1 MAYARSYTSDAFVAD
16 FQALFRHQLRASALT
31 EGELCV
37 AITDTAWNPAYGAA
51 CHGAAR
57 DLGAEALTTVL
68 SWDRPP
74 SSTALEAACGQAD
87 LIVYMTGHALH
98 YRPEI
103 AAALERGARVLCCME
118 PPHVLDRLRADET
131 VRRRARAGAELLDRA
146 VTVHVTSDAGTDLVM
161 QKPGRPALAN
171 YGAADLPGRLD
182 FWGIGAV
189 QAAQVEGTTEGQLVL
204 DVGDCCFHLAR
215 FVEDRVVI
223 TFREGRVTAIEG
235 KLDAV
240 LIRAELEAAGDAGAW
255 NAGHFAWGVDHR
267 ARWTQAITQ
276 TPDTGGGGAD
286 CESSHGAI
294 QIQIGSNDDVAFR
307 GKNRSRAHLGLCL
320 RSASLSLDGTP
331 VIRRGVFMS
340 GN

>member
-1 MAYARSYTSDAFVAD
+1 MAYARSYTSDAFGTD
-16 FQALFRHQLRASALT
+16 FQALFRHQLRASALKD
-31 EGELCV
+31 GELCV
-37 AITDTAWNPAYGAA
+37 AITDTAWNPAYSAA

-57 DLGAEALTTVL
+57 DLGADILTTVL

-74 SSTALEAACGQAD
+74 SAAELEAACGRAD
-87 LIVYMTGHALH
+87 LIVYMTGHPLH

-103 AAALERGARVLCCME
+103 AEALGRGGRVLCCME
-118 PPHVLDRLRADET
+118 PPHILDRLCADPL
-131 VRRRARAGAELLDRA
+131 VRQRARAGAELLDRA
-146 VTVHVTSDAGTDLVM
+146 ETVHVTSDAGTDLVM
-161 QKPGRPALAN
+161 KKPGRPALAN

-215 FVEDRVVI
+215 YIDERVVI
-223 TFREGRVTAIEG
+223 TFRKGRVMAIEG
-235 KLDAV
+235 KLDAA
-240 LIRAELEAAGDAGAW
+240 LIRAELEAAGDVGAW

-267 ARWTQAITQ
+267 ARWTQSITQ

-286 CESSHGAI
+286 SESTLGAI

-320 RSASLSLDGTP
+320 RRASLSLDGTP
-331 VIRRGVFMS
+331 VIRRGDLLS
-340 GN
+340 GI